1 MAKDTPIVNLS
12 KETLE
17 QIAPALNS
25 MRDSINDQTRL
36 IQSTFD
42 LQQKSIR
49 EASRQARL
57 DQSKASSITPDTTPA
72 PPGTGG
78 GGGGGGGGGLGI
90 FGLFGGSG
98 MGLPALVA
106 LGASLTGFD
115 AALRALAL
123 PKIFDGFSTNW
134 TKFTDEIFYMGVR
147 IEEFTKKV
155 KGFFKVPELP
165 TIGFV
170 DKTGAPYDFS
180 KINAKLTAPF
190 DTLNTKITTLLT
202 PGAEKIATT
211 IDDFKLTTTAWFDSI
226 KSGVTTKL
234 GAGVEVIDAGLD
246 SIKAT
251 TNGFIDG
258 VKLSAMTKLTP
269 AIEFA
274 GTKIDSFKSSITG
287 FLDNANTRATNAFT
301 DSAETLDKKATA
313 VKTSVQ
319 KFFDGIPRLNI
330 TMPEGIGAI
339 GDSIKAV
346 FGNMDEGTGVLGF
359 LGKVAGFLKPLLTP
373 FEFVLKTVMRPITQ
387 IFLSLI
393 DFVVG
398 FYDGFTGTD
407 GSFGDK
413 LKAGIEGGI
422 KGIIKGFTE
431 AIDMIFIDLPAW
443 LLEKLGFKGIA
454 DKLREFSLTAVVDP
468 VWEAV
473 KNFFKNMFNDPSGTM
488 MSIARGAGNMAENFI
503 KTILRMILPDPGAD
517 RAWYD
522 PRGLVAKAI
531 PDSVY
536 EYAGMN
542 PQTGAILPNVAA
554 ELAAQR
560 SAMVQNDAA
569 NSAAR
574 QAAAVAAQVNVG
586 PTTVVNKGGNS
597 RTITLQANPKISPL
611 MSFAG
616 GF

>member
-1 MAKDTPIVNLS
+1 
-12 KETLE
+12 
-17 QIAPALNS
+17 
-25 MRDSINDQTRL
+25 
-36 IQSTFD
+36 
-42 LQQKSIR
+42 
-49 EASRQARL
+49 
-57 DQSKASSITPDTTPA
+57 
-72 PPGTGG
+72 
-78 GGGGGGGGGLGI
+78 
-90 FGLFGGSG
+90 
-98 MGLPALVA
+98 
-106 LGASLTGFD
+106 
-115 AALRALAL
+115 
-123 PKIFDGFSTNW
+123 
-134 TKFTDEIFYMGVR
+134 
-147 IEEFTKKV
+147 
-155 KGFFKVPELP
+155 
-165 TIGFV
+165 
-170 DKTGAPYDFS
+170 
-180 KINAKLTAPF
+180 
-190 DTLNTKITTLLT
+190 LLT
-202 PGAEKIATT
+202 M
-211 IDDFKLTTTAWFDSI
+211 DSI
-226 KSGVTTKL
+226 KTSV
-234 GAGVEVIDAGLD
+234 
-246 SIKAT
+246 
-251 TNGFIDG
+251 NGFFDG
-258 VKLSAMTKLTP
+258 IKTGAMTKLTP
-269 AIEFA
+269 AIETI
-274 GTKIDSFKSSITG
+274 GTKIDNFKGSVTG
-287 FLDNANTRATNAFT
+287 FLDSANTKTTTAFAGAAENF
-301 DSAETLDKKATA
+301 DSKATS

-319 KFFDGIPRLNI
+319 KFFDGIPRLKI

-359 LGKVAGFLKPLLTP
+359 LGKVAGFLKPLLVP

-398 FYDGFTGTD
+398 FYEGFTGED
-407 GSFGDK
+407 GGFGDK

-488 MSIARGAGNMAENFI
+488 MSIARGAGNMAENFV

-560 SAMVQNDAA
+560 SAVVQQQAADDKAESARMAAA
-569 NSAAR
+569 NIAVNSA
-574 QAAAVAAQVNVG
+574 
-586 PTTVVNKGGNS
+586 PTVINKGGNTKHIQVFS
-597 RTITLQANPKISPL
+597 NPKVASQA
-611 MSFAG
+611 SFAG

>member
-1 MAKDTPIVNLS
+1 MATDTPIVNLS

-25 MRDSINDQTRL
+25 MRDSINSQTSL

-42 LQQKSIR
+42 LQQKAMR
-49 EASRQARL
+49 KADRQENLA
-57 DQSKASSITPDTTPA
+57 QSKAESISPETTSSSGG
-72 PPGTGG
+72 GTGG
-78 GGGGGGGGGLGI
+78 GGGNSLAMFGMFGGGG
-90 FGLFGGSG
+90 
-98 MGLPALVA
+98 MMLPALVA

-123 PKIFDGFSTNW
+123 PKIFDGFNTNF

-147 IEEFTKKV
+147 VEEFSKKV

-165 TIGFV
+165 KIGFV

-190 DTLNTKITTLLT
+190 DTLNTKITEFLT
-202 PGAEKIATT
+202 PATESIAKSV
-211 IDDFKLTTTAWFDSI
+211 DDFKLTTTAWFDGI
-226 KSGVTTKL
+226 KSSVTTKI
-234 GAGVEVIDAGLD
+234 GAGIEAIDTSLD
-246 SIKAT
+246 TIKAT

-258 VKLSAMTKLTP
+258 VKLSAMSKLTP

-274 GTKIDSFKSSITG
+274 GTKIDSFKTSITG
-287 FLDNANTRATNAFT
+287 FLDSANTKTTNAFT
-301 DSAETLDKKATA
+301 GTAEAFDKKATK
-313 VKTSVQ
+313 VKNSVQ
-319 KFFDGIPRLNI
+319 TFFDGIPRLKI

-346 FGNMDEGTGVLGF
+346 FGSLDEGTGVLGF

-398 FYDGFTGTD
+398 FYEGFTGED

-554 ELAAQR
+554 ELASQR

-574 QAAAVAAQVNVG
+574 QAAAIAASVNVG

-597 RTITLQANPKISPL
+597 RTIMLQANPKISSQ

>member
-1 MAKDTPIVNLS
+1 MATDTPIVNLS

-25 MRDSINDQTRL
+25 MRDSINDQTKL
-36 IQSTFD
+36 IQATFD

-49 EASRQARL
+49 EGARQARL

-72 PPGTGG
+72 SPGTGG
-78 GGGGGGGGGLGI
+78 GGSGGGGGGI
-90 FGLFGGSG
+90 FGLFGGGG
-98 MGLPALVA
+98 MMFPALIA
-106 LGASLTGFD
+106 LGASLTGLD
-115 AALRALAL
+115 AAIKAMAL
-123 PKIFDGFSTNW
+123 PGKFKTFNTNFIKFS
-134 TKFTDEIFYMGVR
+134 DEIVYMGIR

-165 TIGFV
+165 KIAFV
-170 DKTGAPYDFS
+170 DVEGKPYDFKKFKIKLPDVPKLQIAESTLNSIEGIKTSTNAFFDGIKTGVVTKLTVAVEPTLLAIDNIKTSVNGFFDGIKTGAMS
-180 KINAKLTAPF
+180 
-190 DTLNTKITTLLT
+190 
-202 PGAEKIATT
+202 
-211 IDDFKLTTTAWFDSI
+211 
-226 KSGVTTKL
+226 
-234 GAGVEVIDAGLD
+234 
-246 SIKAT
+246 
-251 TNGFIDG
+251 
-258 VKLSAMTKLTP
+258 KLTP
-269 AIEFA
+269 AIETV
-274 GTKIDSFKSSITG
+274 GTKIDDFKGRVTG
-287 FLDNANTRATNAFT
+287 FLDGANTRVTTAFA
-301 DSAETLDKKATA
+301 DASDTLGTKANK
-313 VKTSVQ
+313 VKSSVQ
-319 KFFDGIPRLNI
+319 GFFDGIPRLKV

-339 GDSIKAV
+339 GDSIKGV
-346 FGNMDEGTGVLGF
+346 FGSLDEGTGVLGF

-398 FYDGFTGTD
+398 FYEGFTGED

-413 LKAGIEGGI
+413 LKSGIEGGI

-443 LLEKLGFKGIA
+443 LLEKLGFEGIA
-454 DKLREFSLTAVVDP
+454 EKLREFSLTAVVDP

-488 MSIARGAGNMAENFI
+488 MSIARGAGDMAENFI
-503 KTILRMILPDPGAD
+503 KTILRMILPDPGSD

-536 EYAGMN
+536 TYAGMN

-560 SAMVQNDAA
+560 SAVVQQQAVDRMATEDRMAAA
-569 NSAAR
+569 NIAVNSA
-574 QAAAVAAQVNVG
+574 
-586 PTTVVNKGGNS
+586 PTVINKGGNT
-597 RTITLQANPKISPL
+597 RHTQVFANPKIAAQ

>member
-1 MAKDTPIVNLS
+1 MATDTPIVNLS

-25 MRDSINDQTRL
+25 MRDSINSQTSL

-42 LQQKSIR
+42 LQQKAMR
-49 EASRQARL
+49 KADRQENLA
-57 DQSKASSITPDTTPA
+57 QSKAASISPETTSSSGG
-72 PPGTGG
+72 GTGDGGSSNSLAMFGMFGG
-78 GGGGGGGGGLGI
+78 GG
-90 FGLFGGSG
+90 
-98 MGLPALVA
+98 MMLPALVA

-123 PKIFDGFSTNW
+123 PKIFDGFNTNF

-147 IEEFTKKV
+147 VEEFSKKV

-165 TIGFV
+165 KIGFV

-190 DTLNTKITTLLT
+190 DTLNTKITEFLT
-202 PGAEKIATT
+202 PATESIAKSV
-211 IDDFKLTTTAWFDSI
+211 DDFKLTTTAWFDGI
-226 KSGVTTKL
+226 KSSVTTKI
-234 GAGVEVIDAGLD
+234 GAGIEAIDTSLD
-246 SIKAT
+246 TIKAT

-258 VKLSAMTKLTP
+258 VKLSAMSKLTP

-274 GTKIDSFKSSITG
+274 GTKIDSFKTSITG
-287 FLDNANTRATNAFT
+287 FLDSANTKTTNAFT
-301 DSAETLDKKATA
+301 GTAEAFDKKATK
-313 VKTSVQ
+313 VKNSVQ
-319 KFFDGIPRLNI
+319 TFFDGIPRLKI

-346 FGNMDEGTGVLGF
+346 FGSLDEGTGVLGF

-398 FYDGFTGTD
+398 FYEGFTGED

-554 ELAAQR
+554 ELASQR

-574 QAAAVAAQVNVG
+574 QAAAIAASVNVG

-597 RTITLQANPKISPL
+597 RTIMLQANPKISSQ

>member
-1 MAKDTPIVNLS
+1 MATDTPIVNLS

-25 MRDSINDQTRL
+25 MRDSINSQTSL

-42 LQQKSIR
+42 LQQKAMR
-49 EASRQARL
+49 KADRQENLA
-57 DQSKASSITPDTTPA
+57 QSKAESISPETTSSSGG
-72 PPGTGG
+72 GTGG
-78 GGGGGGGGGLGI
+78 GGGSSNSLAMFGMFGGGG
-90 FGLFGGSG
+90 
-98 MGLPALVA
+98 MMLPALVA

-123 PKIFDGFSTNW
+123 PKIFDGFNTNF

-147 IEEFTKKV
+147 VEEFSKKV

-165 TIGFV
+165 KIGFV

-190 DTLNTKITTLLT
+190 DTLNTKITEFLT
-202 PGAEKIATT
+202 PATESIAKSV
-211 IDDFKLTTTAWFDSI
+211 DDFKLTTTAWFDGI
-226 KSGVTTKL
+226 KSSVTTKI
-234 GAGVEVIDAGLD
+234 GAGIEAIDTSLD
-246 SIKAT
+246 TIKAT

-258 VKLSAMTKLTP
+258 VKLSAMSKLTP

-274 GTKIDSFKSSITG
+274 GTKIDSFKTSITG
-287 FLDNANTRATNAFT
+287 FLDSANTKTTNAFT
-301 DSAETLDKKATA
+301 GTAEAFDKKATK
-313 VKTSVQ
+313 VKNSVQ
-319 KFFDGIPRLNI
+319 TFFDGIPRLKI

-346 FGNMDEGTGVLGF
+346 FGSLDEGTGVLGF

-398 FYDGFTGTD
+398 FYEGFTGED

-554 ELAAQR
+554 ELASQR

-574 QAAAVAAQVNVG
+574 QAAAIAASVNVG

-597 RTITLQANPKISPL
+597 RTIMLQANPKISSQ

>member
-1 MAKDTPIVNLS
+1 MATDTPIVNLS

-25 MRDSINDQTRL
+25 MRDSINSQTSL

-42 LQQKSIR
+42 LQQKAMR
-49 EASRQARL
+49 KADRQENLA
-57 DQSKASSITPDTTPA
+57 QSKAESISPETTSSSGG
-72 PPGTGG
+72 GTGG
-78 GGGGGGGGGLGI
+78 GGGNSLAMFGMFGGGG
-90 FGLFGGSG
+90 
-98 MGLPALVA
+98 MMLPALVA

-123 PKIFDGFSTNW
+123 PKIFDGFNTNF

-147 IEEFTKKV
+147 IEEFSKKV

-165 TIGFV
+165 KIGFV

-190 DTLNTKITTLLT
+190 DTLNTKITEFLT
-202 PGAEKIATT
+202 PATESIAKSV
-211 IDDFKLTTTAWFDSI
+211 DDFKLTTTAWFDGI
-226 KSGVTTKL
+226 KSSVTTKL
-234 GAGVEVIDAGLD
+234 GAGIETIDTGLD
-246 SIKAT
+246 AIKST

-269 AIEFA
+269 AIELA

-287 FLDNANTRATNAFT
+287 FLDSANTKTTNAFT
-301 DSAETLDKKATA
+301 GTAEAFDKKATK
-313 VKTSVQ
+313 VKNSVQ
-319 KFFDGIPRLNI
+319 TFFDGIPRLKI

-346 FGNMDEGTGVLGF
+346 FGSLDEGTGVLGF

-398 FYDGFTGTD
+398 FYEGFTGED

-554 ELAAQR
+554 ELASQR

-574 QAAAVAAQVNVG
+574 QAAAIAASVNVG

-597 RTITLQANPKISPL
+597 RTIMLQANPKISSQ

>member
-1 MAKDTPIVNLS
+1 MAADTPIVNLS

-57 DQSKASSITPDTTPA
+57 DQSKAASITPDTTPA
-72 PPGTGG
+72 SPSAGG
-78 GGGGGGGGGLGI
+78 GGGGGGGGGNIGI
-90 FGLFGGSG
+90 FGMFGGG
-98 MGLPALVA
+98 MMLPALVA

-115 AALRALAL
+115 AAIKAMAL
-123 PKIFDGFSTNW
+123 PGKFKTFNTNFVKFS
-134 TKFTDEIFYMGVR
+134 DEIVYMGIR
-147 IEEFTKKV
+147 IEEFSKKV

-165 TIGFV
+165 KIGFV
-170 DKTGAPYDFS
+170 DVEGKPYDFKKF
-180 KINAKLTAPF
+180 KIKLPDIPKLQIPETTLNAIDGIKNSTNAFFDGIKTGVVTKLTVALEPA
-190 DTLNTKITTLLT
+190 LLT
-202 PGAEKIATT
+202 
-211 IDDFKLTTTAWFDSI
+211 
-226 KSGVTTKL
+226 
-234 GAGVEVIDAGLD
+234 LD
-246 SIKAT
+246 SIKT
-251 TNGFIDG
+251 SVNGFFDG
-258 VKLSAMTKLTP
+258 IKTGAMTKLTP
-269 AIEFA
+269 AIETI
-274 GTKIDSFKSSITG
+274 GTKIDNFKGSVTG
-287 FLDNANTRATNAFT
+287 FLDSANTKTTTAFAGAAENF
-301 DSAETLDKKATA
+301 DSKATS

-319 KFFDGIPRLNI
+319 KFFDGIPRLKI

-359 LGKVAGFLKPLLTP
+359 LGKVAGFLKPLLVP
-373 FEFVLKTVMRPITQ
+373 FEFILKTVMRPITQ

-398 FYDGFTGTD
+398 FYEGFTGED
-407 GSFGDK
+407 GGFGDK

-488 MSIARGAGNMAENFI
+488 MSIARGAGNMAENFV

-560 SAMVQNDAA
+560 SAVVQQQAADDKAESARMAAA
-569 NSAAR
+569 NIAVNSA
-574 QAAAVAAQVNVG
+574 
-586 PTTVVNKGGNS
+586 PTVINKGGNTKHIQVFS
-597 RTITLQANPKISPL
+597 NPKVASQA
-611 MSFAG
+611 SFAG

>member
-1 MAKDTPIVNLS
+1 MATDTPIVNLS

-25 MRDSINDQTRL
+25 MRDSINSQTSL

-42 LQQKSIR
+42 LQQKAMR
-49 EASRQARL
+49 KADRQENLA
-57 DQSKASSITPDTTPA
+57 QSKAASISPETTSSSGG
-72 PPGTGG
+72 GTGDGGSSNSLAMFGMFGG
-78 GGGGGGGGGLGI
+78 GG
-90 FGLFGGSG
+90 
-98 MGLPALVA
+98 MMLPALVA

-123 PKIFDGFSTNW
+123 PKIFDGFNTNF

-147 IEEFTKKV
+147 IEEFSKKV

-165 TIGFV
+165 KIGFV

-190 DTLNTKITTLLT
+190 DTLNTKITEFLT
-202 PGAEKIATT
+202 PATESIAKSV
-211 IDDFKLTTTAWFDSI
+211 DDFKLTTTAWFDGI
-226 KSGVTTKL
+226 KSSVTTKI
-234 GAGVEVIDAGLD
+234 GAGIEAIDTSLD
-246 SIKAT
+246 TIKAT

-269 AIEFA
+269 AIELA

-287 FLDNANTRATNAFT
+287 FLDSANTKTTNAFT
-301 DSAETLDKKATA
+301 GTAEAFDKKATK
-313 VKTSVQ
+313 VKNSVQ
-319 KFFDGIPRLNI
+319 TFFDGIPRLKI

-346 FGNMDEGTGVLGF
+346 FGSLDEGTGVLGF

-398 FYDGFTGTD
+398 FYEGFTGED

-554 ELAAQR
+554 ELASQR

-574 QAAAVAAQVNVG
+574 QAAAIAASVNVG

-597 RTITLQANPKISPL
+597 RTIMLQANPKISSQ

>member
-1 MAKDTPIVNLS
+1 MAADTPIVNLS

-57 DQSKASSITPDTTPA
+57 DQSKAASITPDTTPA
-72 PPGTGG
+72 SPSAGG
-78 GGGGGGGGGLGI
+78 GGGGGGGGGNIGI
-90 FGLFGGSG
+90 FGMFGGG
-98 MGLPALVA
+98 MMLPALVA

-115 AALRALAL
+115 AAIKAMAL
-123 PKIFDGFSTNW
+123 PGKFKTFNTNFVKFS
-134 TKFTDEIFYMGVR
+134 DEIVYMGIR
-147 IEEFTKKV
+147 IEEFSKKV

-165 TIGFV
+165 KIGFV
-170 DKTGAPYDFS
+170 DVEGKPYDFKKF
-180 KINAKLTAPF
+180 KIKLPDIPKLQIPETTLNAIDGIKNSTNAFFDGIKTGVVTKLTVALEPA
-190 DTLNTKITTLLT
+190 LLT
-202 PGAEKIATT
+202 M
-211 IDDFKLTTTAWFDSI
+211 DSI
-226 KSGVTTKL
+226 KTSV
-234 GAGVEVIDAGLD
+234 
-246 SIKAT
+246 
-251 TNGFIDG
+251 NGFFDG
-258 VKLSAMTKLTP
+258 IKTGAMTKLTP
-269 AIEFA
+269 AIETI
-274 GTKIDSFKSSITG
+274 GTKIDNFKGSVTG
-287 FLDNANTRATNAFT
+287 FLDSANTKTTTAFAGAAENF
-301 DSAETLDKKATA
+301 DSKATS

-319 KFFDGIPRLNI
+319 KFFDGIPRLKI

-359 LGKVAGFLKPLLTP
+359 LGKVAGFLKPLLVP

-398 FYDGFTGTD
+398 FYEGFTGED
-407 GSFGDK
+407 GGFGDK

-488 MSIARGAGNMAENFI
+488 MSIARGAGNMAENFV

-560 SAMVQNDAA
+560 SAVVQQQAADDKAESARMAAA
-569 NSAAR
+569 NIAVNSA
-574 QAAAVAAQVNVG
+574 
-586 PTTVVNKGGNS
+586 PTVINKGGNTKHIQVFS
-597 RTITLQANPKISPL
+597 NPKVASQA
-611 MSFAG
+611 SFAG

>member
-1 MAKDTPIVNLS
+1 MATDTPIVNLS

-25 MRDSINDQTRL
+25 MRDSINSQTSL

-42 LQQKSIR
+42 LQQKAMR
-49 EASRQARL
+49 KADRQENLA
-57 DQSKASSITPDTTPA
+57 QSKAASISPETTSSSGG
-72 PPGTGG
+72 GTGDGGSSNSLAMFGMFGG
-78 GGGGGGGGGLGI
+78 GG
-90 FGLFGGSG
+90 
-98 MGLPALVA
+98 MMLPALVA

-123 PKIFDGFSTNW
+123 PKIFDGFNTNF

-147 IEEFTKKV
+147 VEEFTKKV

-165 TIGFV
+165 KIGFV

-190 DTLNTKITTLLT
+190 DTLNTKITEFLT
-202 PGAEKIATT
+202 PATESIAKSV
-211 IDDFKLTTTAWFDSI
+211 DDFKLTTTAWFDGI
-226 KSGVTTKL
+226 KSSVTTKI
-234 GAGVEVIDAGLD
+234 GAGIEAIDTSLD
-246 SIKAT
+246 TIKAT

-258 VKLSAMTKLTP
+258 VKLSAMSKLTP

-274 GTKIDSFKSSITG
+274 GTKIDSFKTSITG
-287 FLDNANTRATNAFT
+287 FLDSANTRATSAFT
-301 DSAETLDKKATA
+301 GTTEVLDSKATA

-319 KFFDGIPRLNI
+319 KFFDGIPRLKI

-339 GDSIKAV
+339 GDSIKGV
-346 FGNMDEGTGVLGF
+346 FGSLDEGTGVLGF

-407 GSFGDK
+407 GGFGDK

-554 ELAAQR
+554 ELASQR

-574 QAAAVAAQVNVG
+574 EAAAIAASVNVG

-597 RTITLQANPKISPL
+597 RTIMLQANPKISSQ

>member
-36 IQSTFD
+36 IQDTFD

-78 GGGGGGGGGLGI
+78 GGGGGGGGNIGI
-90 FGLFGGSG
+90 FGMFGGG
-98 MGLPALVA
+98 MMLPALVA

-115 AALRALAL
+115 AAIKAMAL
-123 PKIFDGFSTNW
+123 PGKFKTFNTNFVKFS
-134 TKFTDEIFYMGVR
+134 DEIVYMGIR
-147 IEEFTKKV
+147 IEEFSKKV

-165 TIGFV
+165 KIGFV
-170 DKTGAPYDFS
+170 DVEGKPYDFKKF
-180 KINAKLTAPF
+180 KIKLPDIPKLQIPETTLNAIDGIKNSTNAFFDGIKTGVVTKLTVALEPA
-190 DTLNTKITTLLT
+190 LLT
-202 PGAEKIATT
+202 M
-211 IDDFKLTTTAWFDSI
+211 DSI
-226 KSGVTTKL
+226 KTSV
-234 GAGVEVIDAGLD
+234 
-246 SIKAT
+246 
-251 TNGFIDG
+251 NGFFDG
-258 VKLSAMTKLTP
+258 IKTGAMTKLTP
-269 AIEFA
+269 AIETI
-274 GTKIDSFKSSITG
+274 GTKIDNFKGSVTG
-287 FLDNANTRATNAFT
+287 FLDSANTKTTTAFAGAAENF
-301 DSAETLDKKATA
+301 DSKATS

-319 KFFDGIPRLNI
+319 KFFDGIPRLKI

-359 LGKVAGFLKPLLTP
+359 LGKVAGFLKPLLVP

-398 FYDGFTGTD
+398 FYEGFTGED
-407 GSFGDK
+407 GGFGDK

-488 MSIARGAGNMAENFI
+488 MSIARGAGNMAENFV

-560 SAMVQNDAA
+560 SAVVQQQAADDKAESARMAAA
-569 NSAAR
+569 NIAVNSA
-574 QAAAVAAQVNVG
+574 
-586 PTTVVNKGGNS
+586 PTVINKGGNTKHIQVFS
-597 RTITLQANPKISPL
+597 NPKVASQA
-611 MSFAG
+611 SFAG

>member
-36 IQSTFD
+36 IQDTFD

-57 DQSKASSITPDTTPA
+57 DQSKAASITPDTTPA
-72 PPGTGG
+72 SPSAGG
-78 GGGGGGGGGLGI
+78 GGGGGGGGGNIGI
-90 FGLFGGSG
+90 FGMFGGG
-98 MGLPALVA
+98 MMLPALVA

-115 AALRALAL
+115 AAIKAMAL
-123 PKIFDGFSTNW
+123 PGKFKTFNTNFVKFS
-134 TKFTDEIFYMGVR
+134 DEIVYMGIR
-147 IEEFTKKV
+147 IEEFSKKV

-165 TIGFV
+165 KIGFV
-170 DKTGAPYDFS
+170 DVEGKPYDFKKF
-180 KINAKLTAPF
+180 KIKLPDIPKLQIPETTLNAIDGIKNSTNAFFDGIKTGVVTKLTVALEPA
-190 DTLNTKITTLLT
+190 LLT
-202 PGAEKIATT
+202 
-211 IDDFKLTTTAWFDSI
+211 
-226 KSGVTTKL
+226 
-234 GAGVEVIDAGLD
+234 LD
-246 SIKAT
+246 SIKT
-251 TNGFIDG
+251 SVNGFFDG
-258 VKLSAMTKLTP
+258 IKTGAMTKLTP
-269 AIEFA
+269 AIETI
-274 GTKIDSFKSSITG
+274 GTKIDNFKGSVTG
-287 FLDNANTRATNAFT
+287 FLDSANTKTTTAFAGAAENF
-301 DSAETLDKKATA
+301 DSKATS

-319 KFFDGIPRLNI
+319 KFFDGIPRLKI

-359 LGKVAGFLKPLLTP
+359 LGKVAGFLKPLLVP
-373 FEFVLKTVMRPITQ
+373 FEFILKTVMRPITQ

-398 FYDGFTGTD
+398 FYEGFTGED
-407 GSFGDK
+407 GGFGDK

-488 MSIARGAGNMAENFI
+488 MSIARGAGNMAENFV

-560 SAMVQNDAA
+560 SAVVQQQAADDKAESARMAAA
-569 NSAAR
+569 NIAVNSA
-574 QAAAVAAQVNVG
+574 
-586 PTTVVNKGGNS
+586 PTVINKGGNTKHIQVFS
-597 RTITLQANPKISPL
+597 NPKVASQA
-611 MSFAG
+611 SFAG

>member
-1 MAKDTPIVNLS
+1 MAADTPIVNLS

-57 DQSKASSITPDTTPA
+57 DQSKAASITPDTTPA
-72 PPGTGG
+72 PPSAGG
-78 GGGGGGGGGLGI
+78 GGGGGGGGNIGI
-90 FGLFGGSG
+90 FGMFGGG
-98 MGLPALVA
+98 MMLPALVA

-115 AALRALAL
+115 AAIKAMAL
-123 PKIFDGFSTNW
+123 PGKFKTFNTNFVKFS
-134 TKFTDEIFYMGVR
+134 DEIVYMGIR
-147 IEEFTKKV
+147 IEEFSKKV

-165 TIGFV
+165 KIGFV
-170 DKTGAPYDFS
+170 DVEGKPYDFKKF
-180 KINAKLTAPF
+180 KIKLPDIPKLQIPETTLNAIDGIKNSTNAFFDGIKTGVVTKLTVALEPA
-190 DTLNTKITTLLT
+190 LLT
-202 PGAEKIATT
+202 
-211 IDDFKLTTTAWFDSI
+211 
-226 KSGVTTKL
+226 
-234 GAGVEVIDAGLD
+234 LD
-246 SIKAT
+246 SIKT
-251 TNGFIDG
+251 SVNGFFDG
-258 VKLSAMTKLTP
+258 IKTGAMTKLTP
-269 AIEFA
+269 AIETI
-274 GTKIDSFKSSITG
+274 GTKIDNFKGSVTG
-287 FLDNANTRATNAFT
+287 FLDSANTKTTTAFAGAAEKF
-301 DSAETLDKKATA
+301 DSKATS

-319 KFFDGIPRLNI
+319 KFFDGIPRLKI

-359 LGKVAGFLKPLLTP
+359 LGKVAGFLKPLLVP
-373 FEFVLKTVMRPITQ
+373 FEFILKTVMRPITQ

-398 FYDGFTGTD
+398 FYEGFTGED
-407 GSFGDK
+407 GGFGDK

-488 MSIARGAGNMAENFI
+488 MSIARGAGNMAENFV

-560 SAMVQNDAA
+560 SAVVQQQAADDKAESARMAAA
-569 NSAAR
+569 NIAVNSA
-574 QAAAVAAQVNVG
+574 
-586 PTTVVNKGGNS
+586 PTVINKGGNTKHIQVFS
-597 RTITLQANPKISPL
+597 NPKVASQA
-611 MSFAG
+611 SFAG

>member
-1 MAKDTPIVNLS
+1 MAADTPIVNLS

-78 GGGGGGGGGLGI
+78 GGGGGGGGNIGI
-90 FGLFGGSG
+90 FGMFGGG
-98 MGLPALVA
+98 MMLPALVA

-115 AALRALAL
+115 AAIKAMAL
-123 PKIFDGFSTNW
+123 PGKFKTFNTNFVKFS
-134 TKFTDEIFYMGVR
+134 DEIVYMGIR
-147 IEEFTKKV
+147 IEEFSKKV

-165 TIGFV
+165 KIGFV
-170 DKTGAPYDFS
+170 DVEGKPYDFKKF
-180 KINAKLTAPF
+180 KIKLPDIPKLQIPETTLNAIDGIKNSTNAFFDGIKTGVVTKLTVALEPA
-190 DTLNTKITTLLT
+190 LLT
-202 PGAEKIATT
+202 M
-211 IDDFKLTTTAWFDSI
+211 DSI
-226 KSGVTTKL
+226 KTSV
-234 GAGVEVIDAGLD
+234 
-246 SIKAT
+246 
-251 TNGFIDG
+251 NGFFDG
-258 VKLSAMTKLTP
+258 IKTGAMTKLTP
-269 AIEFA
+269 AIETI
-274 GTKIDSFKSSITG
+274 GTKIDNFKGSVTG
-287 FLDNANTRATNAFT
+287 FLDSANTKTTTAFAGAAENF
-301 DSAETLDKKATA
+301 DSKATS

-319 KFFDGIPRLNI
+319 KFFDGIPRLKI

-359 LGKVAGFLKPLLTP
+359 LGKVAGFLKPLLVP

-398 FYDGFTGTD
+398 FYEGFTGED
-407 GSFGDK
+407 GGFGDK

-488 MSIARGAGNMAENFI
+488 MSIARGAGNMAENFV

-560 SAMVQNDAA
+560 SAVVQQQAADDKAESARMAAA
-569 NSAAR
+569 NIAVNSA
-574 QAAAVAAQVNVG
+574 
-586 PTTVVNKGGNS
+586 PTVINKGGNTKHIQVFS
-597 RTITLQANPKISPL
+597 NPKVASQA
-611 MSFAG
+611 SFAG

>member
-1 MAKDTPIVNLS
+1 MATDTPIVNLS
-12 KETLE
+12 KETLD
-17 QIAPALNS
+17 QITPALHS
-25 MRDSINDQTRL
+25 MRDSLKNQTRL
-36 IQSTFD
+36 LTDTFN
-42 LQQKSIR
+42 LQQKSMQDADR
-49 EASRQARL
+49 RANLAQSQVASI
-57 DQSKASSITPDTTPA
+57 DPEVTSSTSDSSSNSSSTFIA
-72 PPGTGG
+72 
-78 GGGGGGGGGLGI
+78 GGGLMMPAAI
-90 FGLFGGSG
+90 
-98 MGLPALVA
+98 ALVA
-106 LGASLTGFD
+106 SIAGFD
-115 AALRALAL
+115 DLLRAIAM
-123 PKIFDGFSTNW
+123 PKMI
-134 TKFTDEIFYMGVR
+134 
-147 IEEFTKKV
+147 
-155 KGFFKVPELP
+155 KGFGKNLDKLKTNLNNIGTRITDFGSKIKNFKFPDLP

-190 DTLNTKITTLLT
+190 DTLNTKITTFLT
-202 PGAEKIATT
+202 PGAEYVATVV
-211 IDDFKLTTTAWFDSI
+211 DDFKLTTTAWFDSI

-234 GAGVEVIDAGLD
+234 GAGIETIDAGLD

-258 VKLSAMTKLTP
+258 VKLSAMSKLTP

-301 DSAETLDKKATA
+301 GTAETLDAKATA

-319 KFFDGIPRLNI
+319 KFFDGIPRLKI

-339 GDSIKAV
+339 GESIKAV
-346 FGNMDEGTGVLGF
+346 FGSLDEGTGVLGF
-359 LGKVAGFLKPLLTP
+359 LGKVGGFLKPLLTP

-586 PTTVVNKGGNS
+586 PTTVVNKGGDS
-597 RTITLQANPKISPL
+597 RTITLQANPKISPV

>member
-1 MAKDTPIVNLS
+1 MATDTPIVNLS
-12 KETLE
+12 KETLD
-17 QIAPALNS
+17 QITPALHS
-25 MRDSINDQTRL
+25 MRDSLKNQTRL
-36 IQSTFD
+36 LQKTFD
-42 LQQKSIR
+42 LQQASMQDADRRANLAQSQVASIDP
-49 EASRQARL
+49 EVT
-57 DQSKASSITPDTTPA
+57 SSSTSNSSNTSG
-72 PPGTGG
+72 GTFIAGG
-78 GGGGGGGGGLGI
+78 GMMMPAAI
-90 FGLFGGSG
+90 
-98 MGLPALVA
+98 ALVA
-106 LGASLTGFD
+106 SIAGFD
-115 AALRALAL
+115 DLLRAIAL
-123 PKIFDGFSTNW
+123 PKMI
-134 TKFTDEIFYMGVR
+134 
-147 IEEFTKKV
+147 
-155 KGFFKVPELP
+155 KGFGENLDKLKTNLNSIGTRITDFGAKIKNFKFPDLP

-180 KINAKLTAPF
+180 KINARLTAPF
-190 DTLNTKITTLLT
+190 DTLNTKITEVLT
-202 PGAEKIATT
+202 PATESIAKSV
-211 IDDFKLTTTAWFDSI
+211 DDFKLTTTAWFDGI
-226 KSGVTTKL
+226 KSSVTTKI
-234 GAGVEVIDAGLD
+234 GAGIEAIDTSLD
-246 SIKAT
+246 TIKAT

-258 VKLSAMTKLTP
+258 VKLSAMSKLTP

-274 GTKIDSFKSSITG
+274 GTKIDSFKTSITG
-287 FLDNANTRATNAFT
+287 FLDSANSRATSAFT
-301 DSAETLDKKATA
+301 GTTEVLDNKATA

-319 KFFDGIPRLNI
+319 KFFDGIPRLKI

-346 FGNMDEGTGVLGF
+346 FGSLDEGTGVLGF

-398 FYDGFTGTD
+398 FYNGFTGTD
-407 GSFGDK
+407 GGFGDK
-413 LKAGIEGGI
+413 LKAGIEGGVL
-422 KGIIKGFTE
+422 GIIKGFTE

-554 ELAAQR
+554 ELASQR

-574 QAAAVAAQVNVG
+574 QAAAIAASVNVG
-586 PTTVVNKGGNS
+586 PTTVVNKGGDT
-597 RTITLQANPKISPL
+597 RTLLLTANPKVSAQ

>member
-1 MAKDTPIVNLS
+1 MATDTPIVNLS

-25 MRDSINDQTRL
+25 MRDSINSQTSL

-42 LQQKSIR
+42 LQQKAMR
-49 EASRQARL
+49 KADRQENLA
-57 DQSKASSITPDTTPA
+57 QSKAASISPETTSSSGG
-72 PPGTGG
+72 GTGDGGSSNSLAMFGMFGG
-78 GGGGGGGGGLGI
+78 GG
-90 FGLFGGSG
+90 
-98 MGLPALVA
+98 MMLPALVA

-123 PKIFDGFSTNW
+123 PKIFDGFNTNF

-147 IEEFTKKV
+147 VEEFTKKV

-165 TIGFV
+165 KIGFV

-190 DTLNTKITTLLT
+190 DTLNTKITEFLT
-202 PGAEKIATT
+202 PATESIAKSV
-211 IDDFKLTTTAWFDSI
+211 DDFKLTTTAWFDGI
-226 KSGVTTKL
+226 KSSVTTKI
-234 GAGVEVIDAGLD
+234 GAGIETIDTSLD
-246 SIKAT
+246 TIKAT

-258 VKLSAMTKLTP
+258 VKLSAMSKLTP

-274 GTKIDSFKSSITG
+274 GTKIDSFKTSITG
-287 FLDNANTRATNAFT
+287 FLDSANTRATSAFT
-301 DSAETLDKKATA
+301 GTTEVLDNKATA

-319 KFFDGIPRLNI
+319 KFFDGIPRLKI

-346 FGNMDEGTGVLGF
+346 FGSLDEGTGVLGF

-373 FEFVLKTVMRPITQ
+373 FEFVLKTVMRPVTQ

-393 DFVVG
+393 DFVTG
-398 FYDGFTGTD
+398 FYEGFTGED

-554 ELAAQR
+554 ELSAQR

-574 QAAAVAAQVNVG
+574 EAAAIAASVNVG
-586 PTTVVNKGGNS
+586 PTTVVNKGGDT
-597 RTITLQANPKISPL
+597 RTLLVTANPKVSAQ

>member
-1 MAKDTPIVNLS
+1 MATDTPIVNLS
-12 KETLE
+12 KETLD
-17 QIAPALNS
+17 QITPALHS
-25 MRDSINDQTRL
+25 MRDSLKNQTRL
-36 IQSTFD
+36 LTDTFN
-42 LQQKSIR
+42 LQQKSMQDADR
-49 EASRQARL
+49 RANLAQSQVASI
-57 DQSKASSITPDTTPA
+57 DPEVTSSTSDSSNSSSTFIA
-72 PPGTGG
+72 
-78 GGGGGGGGGLGI
+78 GGGLMMPAAI
-90 FGLFGGSG
+90 
-98 MGLPALVA
+98 ALVA
-106 LGASLTGFD
+106 SIAGFD
-115 AALRALAL
+115 DLLRAIAM
-123 PKIFDGFSTNW
+123 PKMI
-134 TKFTDEIFYMGVR
+134 
-147 IEEFTKKV
+147 
-155 KGFFKVPELP
+155 KGFGENLDKLKTNLNNIGTRITDFGSKIKNFKFPDLP

-190 DTLNTKITTLLT
+190 DTLNTKITEILT
-202 PGAEKIATT
+202 PATESIATKV
-211 IDDFKLTTTAWFDSI
+211 DDFKLTTTAWFDSI

-234 GAGVEVIDAGLD
+234 GAGIETIDTGLD

-258 VKLSAMTKLTP
+258 VKLSAMSKLTP

-301 DSAETLDKKATA
+301 GTAETLDNKATA

-319 KFFDGIPRLNI
+319 KFFDDIPRLKI

-339 GDSIKAV
+339 GESIKAV
-346 FGNMDEGTGVLGF
+346 FGSLDEGTGVLGF
-359 LGKVAGFLKPLLTP
+359 LGKVGGFLKPLLTP

-586 PTTVVNKGGNS
+586 PTTVVNKGGDS
-597 RTITLQANPKISPL
+597 RTITLQANPKISPV

>member
-1 MAKDTPIVNLS
+1 MATDTPIVNLS

-25 MRDSINDQTRL
+25 MRDSINSQTSL

-42 LQQKSIR
+42 LQQKAMR
-49 EASRQARL
+49 KADRQENLA
-57 DQSKASSITPDTTPA
+57 QSKAESISPETTSSSGG
-72 PPGTGG
+72 GTGG
-78 GGGGGGGGGLGI
+78 GGGNSLAMFGMFGGGG
-90 FGLFGGSG
+90 
-98 MGLPALVA
+98 MMLPALVA

-123 PKIFDGFSTNW
+123 PKIFDGFNTNF

-147 IEEFTKKV
+147 VEEFSKKV

-165 TIGFV
+165 KIGFV

-190 DTLNTKITTLLT
+190 DTLNTKITEFLT
-202 PGAEKIATT
+202 PATESIAKSV
-211 IDDFKLTTTAWFDSI
+211 DDFKLTTTAWFDGI
-226 KSGVTTKL
+226 KSSVTTKI
-234 GAGVEVIDAGLD
+234 GAGIEAIDTSLD
-246 SIKAT
+246 TIKAT

-258 VKLSAMTKLTP
+258 VKLSAMSKLTP

-274 GTKIDSFKSSITG
+274 GTKIDSFKTSITG
-287 FLDNANTRATNAFT
+287 FLDSANTKTTNAFT
-301 DSAETLDKKATA
+301 GTAEAFDKKATK
-313 VKTSVQ
+313 VKNSVQ
-319 KFFDGIPRLNI
+319 TFFDGIPRLKI

-346 FGNMDEGTGVLGF
+346 FGSLDEGTGVLGF

-398 FYDGFTGTD
+398 FYEGFTGED

-503 KTILRMILPDPGAD
+503 KTILRMIVPDPGAD

-554 ELAAQR
+554 ELASQR

-574 QAAAVAAQVNVG
+574 QAAAIAASVNVG

-597 RTITLQANPKISPL
+597 RTIMLQANPKISSQ

>member
-1 MAKDTPIVNLS
+1 MATDTPIVNLS

-25 MRDSINDQTRL
+25 MRDSINSQTSL

-42 LQQKSIR
+42 LQQKAMR
-49 EASRQARL
+49 KADRQENLA
-57 DQSKASSITPDTTPA
+57 QSKAESISPETTSSSGG
-72 PPGTGG
+72 GTGG
-78 GGGGGGGGGLGI
+78 GGSNSLAMFGMFGGGG
-90 FGLFGGSG
+90 
-98 MGLPALVA
+98 MMLPALVA

-123 PKIFDGFSTNW
+123 PKIFDGFNTNF

-147 IEEFTKKV
+147 VEEFSKKV

-165 TIGFV
+165 KIGFV

-190 DTLNTKITTLLT
+190 DTLNTKITEFLT
-202 PGAEKIATT
+202 PATESIAKSV
-211 IDDFKLTTTAWFDSI
+211 DDFKLTTTAWFDGI
-226 KSGVTTKL
+226 KSSVTTKI
-234 GAGVEVIDAGLD
+234 GAGIEAIDTSLD
-246 SIKAT
+246 TIKAT

-258 VKLSAMTKLTP
+258 VKLSAMSKLTP

-274 GTKIDSFKSSITG
+274 GTKIDSFKTSITG
-287 FLDNANTRATNAFT
+287 FLDSANTKTTNAFT
-301 DSAETLDKKATA
+301 GTAEAFDKKATK
-313 VKTSVQ
+313 VKNSVQ
-319 KFFDGIPRLNI
+319 TFFDGIPRLKI

-346 FGNMDEGTGVLGF
+346 FGSLDEGTGVLGF

-398 FYDGFTGTD
+398 FYEGFTGED

-554 ELAAQR
+554 ELASQR

-574 QAAAVAAQVNVG
+574 QAAAIAASVNVG

-597 RTITLQANPKISPL
+597 RTIMLQANPKISSQ

>member
-1 MAKDTPIVNLS
+1 MATDTPIVNLS

-25 MRDSINDQTRL
+25 MRDSINSQTSL

-42 LQQKSIR
+42 LQQKAMR
-49 EASRQARL
+49 KADRQENLA
-57 DQSKASSITPDTTPA
+57 QSKAESISPETTSSSGG
-72 PPGTGG
+72 GTGG
-78 GGGGGGGGGLGI
+78 GSSNSLAMFGMFGGGG
-90 FGLFGGSG
+90 
-98 MGLPALVA
+98 MMLPALVA

-123 PKIFDGFSTNW
+123 PKIFDGFNTNF

-147 IEEFTKKV
+147 VEEFSKKV

-165 TIGFV
+165 KIGFV

-190 DTLNTKITTLLT
+190 DTLNTKITEFLT
-202 PGAEKIATT
+202 PATESIAKSV
-211 IDDFKLTTTAWFDSI
+211 DDFKLTTTAWFDGI
-226 KSGVTTKL
+226 KSSVTTKI
-234 GAGVEVIDAGLD
+234 GAGIEAIDTSLD
-246 SIKAT
+246 TIKAT

-258 VKLSAMTKLTP
+258 VKLSAMSKLTP

-274 GTKIDSFKSSITG
+274 GTKIDSFKTSITG
-287 FLDNANTRATNAFT
+287 FLDSANTKTTNAFT
-301 DSAETLDKKATA
+301 GTAEAFDKKATK
-313 VKTSVQ
+313 VKNSVQ
-319 KFFDGIPRLNI
+319 TFFDGIPRLKI

-346 FGNMDEGTGVLGF
+346 FGSLDEGTGVLGF

-398 FYDGFTGTD
+398 FYEGFTGED

-554 ELAAQR
+554 ELASQR

-574 QAAAVAAQVNVG
+574 QAAAIAASVNVG

-597 RTITLQANPKISPL
+597 RTIMLQANPKISSQ

>member
-36 IQSTFD
+36 IQDTFD

-78 GGGGGGGGGLGI
+78 GGGGGGGGNIGI
-90 FGLFGGSG
+90 FGMFGGG
-98 MGLPALVA
+98 MMLPALVA

-115 AALRALAL
+115 AAIKAMAL
-123 PKIFDGFSTNW
+123 PGKFKTFNTNFVKFS
-134 TKFTDEIFYMGVR
+134 DEIVYMGIR
-147 IEEFTKKV
+147 IEEFSKKV

-165 TIGFV
+165 KIGFV
-170 DKTGAPYDFS
+170 DVEGKPYDFKKF
-180 KINAKLTAPF
+180 KIKLPDIPKLQIPETTLNAIDGIKNSTNAFFDGIKTGVVTKLTVALEPA
-190 DTLNTKITTLLT
+190 LLT
-202 PGAEKIATT
+202 
-211 IDDFKLTTTAWFDSI
+211 
-226 KSGVTTKL
+226 
-234 GAGVEVIDAGLD
+234 LD
-246 SIKAT
+246 SIKT
-251 TNGFIDG
+251 SVNGFFDG
-258 VKLSAMTKLTP
+258 IKTGAMTKLTP
-269 AIEFA
+269 AIETI
-274 GTKIDSFKSSITG
+274 GTKIDNFKGSVTG
-287 FLDNANTRATNAFT
+287 FLDSANTKTTTAFAGAAEKF
-301 DSAETLDKKATA
+301 DSKATS

-319 KFFDGIPRLNI
+319 KFFDGIPRLKI

-359 LGKVAGFLKPLLTP
+359 LGKVAGFLKPLLVP

-398 FYDGFTGTD
+398 FYEGFTGED
-407 GSFGDK
+407 GGFGDK

-488 MSIARGAGNMAENFI
+488 MSIARGAGNMAENFV

-560 SAMVQNDAA
+560 SAVVQQQAADDKAESARMAAA
-569 NSAAR
+569 NIAVNSA
-574 QAAAVAAQVNVG
+574 
-586 PTTVVNKGGNS
+586 PTVINKGGNTKHIQVFS
-597 RTITLQANPKISPL
+597 NPKVASQA
-611 MSFAG
+611 SFAG

>member
-1 MAKDTPIVNLS
+1 M
-12 KETLE
+12 
-17 QIAPALNS
+17 
-25 MRDSINDQTRL
+25 
-36 IQSTFD
+36 
-42 LQQKSIR
+42 
-49 EASRQARL
+49 
-57 DQSKASSITPDTTPA
+57 
-72 PPGTGG
+72 
-78 GGGGGGGGGLGI
+78 
-90 FGLFGGSG
+90 
-98 MGLPALVA
+98 LPALVA

-115 AALRALAL
+115 AAIKAMAL
-123 PKIFDGFSTNW
+123 PGKFKTFNTNFVKFS
-134 TKFTDEIFYMGVR
+134 DEIVYMGIR
-147 IEEFTKKV
+147 IEEFSKKV

-165 TIGFV
+165 KIGFV
-170 DKTGAPYDFS
+170 DVEGKPYDFKKF
-180 KINAKLTAPF
+180 KIKLPDIPKLQIPETTLNAIDGIKNSTNAFFDGIKTGVVTKLTVALEPA
-190 DTLNTKITTLLT
+190 LLT
-202 PGAEKIATT
+202 
-211 IDDFKLTTTAWFDSI
+211 
-226 KSGVTTKL
+226 
-234 GAGVEVIDAGLD
+234 LD
-246 SIKAT
+246 SIKT
-251 TNGFIDG
+251 SVNGFFDG
-258 VKLSAMTKLTP
+258 IKTGAMTKLTP
-269 AIEFA
+269 AIETI
-274 GTKIDSFKSSITG
+274 GTKIDNFKGSVTG
-287 FLDNANTRATNAFT
+287 FLDSANTKTTTAFAGAAENF
-301 DSAETLDKKATA
+301 DSKATS

-319 KFFDGIPRLNI
+319 KFFDGIPRLKI

-359 LGKVAGFLKPLLTP
+359 LGKVAGFLKPLLVP

-398 FYDGFTGTD
+398 FYEGFTGED
-407 GSFGDK
+407 GGFGDK

-488 MSIARGAGNMAENFI
+488 MSIARGAGNMAENFV

-560 SAMVQNDAA
+560 SAVVQQQAADDKAESARMAAA
-569 NSAAR
+569 NIAVNSA
-574 QAAAVAAQVNVG
+574 
-586 PTTVVNKGGNS
+586 PTVINKGGNTKHIQVFS
-597 RTITLQANPKISPL
+597 NPKVASQA
-611 MSFAG
+611 SFAG

>member
-1 MAKDTPIVNLS
+1 MATDTPIVNLS

-25 MRDSINDQTRL
+25 MRDSINSQTSL

-42 LQQKSIR
+42 LQQKAMR
-49 EASRQARL
+49 KADRQENLA
-57 DQSKASSITPDTTPA
+57 QSKAESISPETTSSSGG
-72 PPGTGG
+72 GTGG
-78 GGGGGGGGGLGI
+78 GGGNSLAMFGMFGGGG
-90 FGLFGGSG
+90 
-98 MGLPALVA
+98 MMLPALVA

-123 PKIFDGFSTNW
+123 PKIFDGFNTNF

-147 IEEFTKKV
+147 VEEFSKKV

-165 TIGFV
+165 KIGFV

-190 DTLNTKITTLLT
+190 DTLNTKITEFLT
-202 PGAEKIATT
+202 PATESIAKSV
-211 IDDFKLTTTAWFDSI
+211 DDFKLTTTAWFDGI
-226 KSGVTTKL
+226 KSSVTTKI
-234 GAGVEVIDAGLD
+234 GAGIEAIDTSLD
-246 SIKAT
+246 TIKAT

-258 VKLSAMTKLTP
+258 VKLSAMSKLTP

-274 GTKIDSFKSSITG
+274 GTKIDSFKTSITG
-287 FLDNANTRATNAFT
+287 FLDSANTRATSAFT
-301 DSAETLDKKATA
+301 GTTEVLDSKATA

-319 KFFDGIPRLNI
+319 KFFDGIPRLKI

-346 FGNMDEGTGVLGF
+346 FGSLDEGTGVLGF

-398 FYDGFTGTD
+398 FYEGFTGED

-554 ELAAQR
+554 ELASQR

-574 QAAAVAAQVNVG
+574 QAAAIAASVNVG

-597 RTITLQANPKISPL
+597 RTIMLQANPKISSQ

>member
-1 MAKDTPIVNLS
+1 
-12 KETLE
+12 
-17 QIAPALNS
+17 
-25 MRDSINDQTRL
+25 
-36 IQSTFD
+36 
-42 LQQKSIR
+42 
-49 EASRQARL
+49 
-57 DQSKASSITPDTTPA
+57 
-72 PPGTGG
+72 
-78 GGGGGGGGGLGI
+78 
-90 FGLFGGSG
+90 
-98 MGLPALVA
+98 
-106 LGASLTGFD
+106 
-115 AALRALAL
+115 
-123 PKIFDGFSTNW
+123 
-134 TKFTDEIFYMGVR
+134 MGVR
-147 IEEFTKKV
+147 IEEFTKKI

-190 DTLNTKITTLLT
+190 DTLNTKITTLLI

-226 KSGVTTKL
+226 KSGATTKL
-234 GAGVEVIDAGLD
+234 GAGIEVIDAGLD

-274 GTKIDSFKSSITG
+274 GTKIDSFKSSVTG
-287 FLDNANTRATNAFT
+287 FLDSANTKATSAFEGT
-301 DSAETLDKKATA
+301 AEKFDSKATA

-319 KFFDGIPRLNI
+319 KFFDGIPRLKI

-359 LGKVAGFLKPLLTP
+359 LGKVAGFLKPLLVP

-398 FYDGFTGTD
+398 FYEGFTGED
-407 GSFGDK
+407 GGFGDK
-413 LKAGIEGGI
+413 LKSGIEGGI

-443 LLEKLGFKGIA
+443 LLGKLGFDGIA
-454 DKLREFSLTAVVDP
+454 EKLKEFSLTAVVDP

-473 KNFFKNMFNDPSGTM
+473 KNFFSNMFNDPGGTM
-488 MSIARGAGNMAENFI
+488 MSIARGAGDMAENFV
-503 KTILRMILPDPGAD
+503 KTILRMVLPDPGAD

-554 ELAAQR
+554 ELSAQR

-586 PTTVVNKGGNS
+586 PTTVVNQGGNQ
-597 RTITLQANPKISPL
+597 RTTLVTANPKVSAQ

>member
-1 MAKDTPIVNLS
+1 MATDTPIVNLS

-25 MRDSINDQTRL
+25 MRDSINSQTSL

-42 LQQKSIR
+42 LQQKAMR
-49 EASRQARL
+49 KADRQENLA
-57 DQSKASSITPDTTPA
+57 QSKAESISPETTSSSGG
-72 PPGTGG
+72 GTGG
-78 GGGGGGGGGLGI
+78 GGGNSLAMFGMFGGGG
-90 FGLFGGSG
+90 
-98 MGLPALVA
+98 MMLPALVA

-123 PKIFDGFSTNW
+123 PKIFDGFNTNF

-147 IEEFTKKV
+147 IEEFSKKV

-165 TIGFV
+165 KIGFV

-190 DTLNTKITTLLT
+190 DTLNTKITEFLT
-202 PGAEKIATT
+202 PATESIAKSV
-211 IDDFKLTTTAWFDSI
+211 DDFKLTTTAWFDGI
-226 KSGVTTKL
+226 KSSVTTKI
-234 GAGVEVIDAGLD
+234 GAGIEAIDTSLD
-246 SIKAT
+246 TIKAT

-258 VKLSAMTKLTP
+258 VKLSAMSKLTP

-274 GTKIDSFKSSITG
+274 GTKIDSFKTSITG
-287 FLDNANTRATNAFT
+287 FLDSANTKTTNAFT
-301 DSAETLDKKATA
+301 GTAEAFDKKATK
-313 VKTSVQ
+313 VKNSVQ
-319 KFFDGIPRLNI
+319 TFFDGIPRLKI

-346 FGNMDEGTGVLGF
+346 FGSLDEGTGVLGF

-398 FYDGFTGTD
+398 FYEGFTGED

-554 ELAAQR
+554 ELASQR

-574 QAAAVAAQVNVG
+574 QAAAIAASVNVG

-597 RTITLQANPKISPL
+597 RTIMLQANPKISSQ

>member
-1 MAKDTPIVNLS
+1 MATDTPIVNLS
-12 KETLE
+12 KETLD
-17 QIAPALNS
+17 QITPALHS
-25 MRDSINDQTRL
+25 MRDSLKNQTRL
-36 IQSTFD
+36 LQKTFD
-42 LQQKSIR
+42 LQQASMQDADRRANLAQSQVASIDP
-49 EASRQARL
+49 EVT
-57 DQSKASSITPDTTPA
+57 SSSTSNSSNTSG
-72 PPGTGG
+72 GTFIAGG
-78 GGGGGGGGGLGI
+78 GMMMPAAI
-90 FGLFGGSG
+90 
-98 MGLPALVA
+98 ALVA
-106 LGASLTGFD
+106 SIAGFD
-115 AALRALAL
+115 DLLRAIAL
-123 PKIFDGFSTNW
+123 PKMI
-134 TKFTDEIFYMGVR
+134 
-147 IEEFTKKV
+147 
-155 KGFFKVPELP
+155 KGFGENLDKLKTNLNSIGTRITDFGAKIKNFKFPDLP

-170 DKTGAPYDFS
+170 DKTGSPYDFS
-180 KINAKLTAPF
+180 KINARLTAPF
-190 DTLNTKITTLLT
+190 DTLNTKITEVLT
-202 PGAEKIATT
+202 PATESIAKSV
-211 IDDFKLTTTAWFDSI
+211 DDFKLTTTAWFDGI
-226 KSGVTTKL
+226 KSSVTTKI
-234 GAGVEVIDAGLD
+234 GAGIEAIDTSLD
-246 SIKAT
+246 TIKAT

-258 VKLSAMTKLTP
+258 VKLSAMSKLTP
-269 AIEFA
+269 AIELA
-274 GTKIDSFKSSITG
+274 GTKIDSFKTSITG
-287 FLDNANTRATNAFT
+287 FLDSANSRATSAFT
-301 DSAETLDKKATA
+301 GTTEVLDNKATA

-319 KFFDGIPRLNI
+319 KFFDGIPRLKI

-346 FGNMDEGTGVLGF
+346 FGSLDEGTGVLGF

-398 FYDGFTGTD
+398 FYNGFTGTD
-407 GSFGDK
+407 GGFGDK
-413 LKAGIEGGI
+413 LKAGIEGGVL
-422 KGIIKGFTE
+422 GIIKGFTE

-554 ELAAQR
+554 ELASQR

-574 QAAAVAAQVNVG
+574 QAAAIAASVNVG

-597 RTITLQANPKISPL
+597 RTIMLQANPKISSH